1 MVTLSAHGGGC
12 CGMRH
17 LRGFGAE
24 ENNNPDLI
32 DEALAGAINGQ
43 GVEVVLNGT
52 QVQNLPRVLE
62 RLAELGFV
70 LDGHWRN
77 GNHGQQDFRNAAAP
91 TEGEL
96 GSHNY
101 RFTRADRRQPLGE
114 GPIAGRWGGM
124 VVTPGLRGLLTGMH
138 GARVDNQRDARLRQ
152 HYTRPLPRGYQVLW
166 RRGGQN
172 TDLNALRQGDT
183 VRVTNRASRRYNR
196 EFTIIRIQGDQWDR
210 RVVMHDDQDQRDFN
224 LTEGSVTL
232 VRRGEEGAAPVL
244 VRGQVGQRVQYCG
257 HGVWNNNWNNWNNGE
272 YGTIVQT
279 GWPYMMVQFDRLP
292 GQAQRVNI
300 HAQYLVLRDDDDGLA
315 LIAPPAA
322 DAIPVRQPQLHQDA
336 EVLLE
341 RPAPVVEEAVAPA
354 APTVLFRTYH
364 NVYRDGRT
372 GAGYDSFNAAAD
384 ARNGRGRMDCREYL
398 SDGTIRTVENV
409 TGPLEQVGA

>member
-17 LRGFGAE
+17 LRGFGPD
-24 ENNNPDLI
+24 ENANPDLI
-32 DEALAGAINGQ
+32 DQALAGAINGQ
-43 GVEVVLNGT
+43 GVEVVLNHT
-52 QVQNLPRVLE
+52 QVTNYPRVLE

-77 GNHGQQDFRNAAAP
+77 GNHGNQTFRDRNAP

-101 RFTRADRRQPLGE
+101 RFTRADRRQPLAE
-114 GPIAGRWGGM
+114 GPIANRWGGM
-124 VVTPGLRGLLTGMH
+124 VITPGLNGLLEQMH
-138 GARVDNQRDARLRQ
+138 NARAGNRDAILRQ
-152 HYTRPLPRGYQVLW
+152 HYTRPLPQRYTTLW
-166 RRGGQN
+166 TRGGGN
-172 TDLNALRQGDT
+172 ADLNLPRTGDT
-183 VRVTNRASRRYNR
+183 VRVTNRASRRFDR
-196 EFTIIRIQGDQWDR
+196 EFVVVRVSGEQWDR
-210 RVVMHDDQDQRDFN
+210 RIHMHDDQDRRDFN
-224 LTEGSVTL
+224 LTAASVQL
-232 VRRGEEGAAPVL
+232 VRRAEGDGRPVYI
-244 VRGQVGQRVQYCG
+244 RGAVGQRVQYCG
-257 HGVWNNNWNNWNNGE
+257 HGVWNNNWNNGE
-272 YGTIVQT
+272 YGTIVQA
-279 GWPYMMVQFDRLP
+279 GWPYLQVVFDRQP
-292 GQAQRVNI
+292 GQAHRINV

-315 LIAPPAA
+315 LIAPPDA

-372 GAGYDSFNAAAD
+372 GAGYDSYAAARD
-384 ARNGRGRMDCREYL
+384 ARGRVGRIDCKRYL
-398 SDGTIRTVENV
+398 SDGTTAMVENV
-409 TGPLEQVGA
+409 AGEDEPVVAA